1 MTKIAD
7 ILFGCELREGE
18 LAEFP
23 ALLTSRFP
31 FGKFLVLTDEESALA
46 LGNALKK
53 IPKKILLVLARGDDL
68 LPLFGLP
75 DGIICVVGAGG
86 AAAAARYFA
95 AARSLPFVGAC
106 LSCAPQGLLRGR
118 VTVRVGESET
128 TYPVPPPDFV
138 FAALSAMQTDER
150 GMARAACF
158 LSACALSVFSFRAS
172 RRLSL
177 PCAAAQNDLEGY
189 FSAAPELAFSVDSS
203 DRRRAAETIFRAV
216 SAAEYCFRSGFPEGE
231 IFRLIEAAKEL
242 VGGIKGEREEN
253 ELAFS
258 CVLSLLKLYALF
270 FESGFYRGGKVDY
283 NARFGEAAALAEGTR
298 LSVKEIFVPPVE
310 QLTKC
315 AEKFADLQ
323 AELCREACAL
333 EEKIK
338 AFCADFGLLPS
349 DEGRDK
355 LSRSLFLLPEFS
367 VDTYGIV
374 SLMRDFS
381 LL

>member
-75 DGIICVVGAGG
+75 DGITCVVGAGG

-118 VTVRVGESET
+118 VTVRVGKSET

-158 LSACALSVFSFRAS
+158 LSACALSGFSFRAS

-216 SAAEYCFRSGFPEGE
+216 SAAE
-231 IFRLIEAAKEL
+231 
-242 VGGIKGEREEN
+242 
-253 ELAFS
+253 
-258 CVLSLLKLYALF
+258 
-270 FESGFYRGGKVDY
+270 
-283 NARFGEAAALAEGTR
+283 
-298 LSVKEIFVPPVE
+298 
-310 QLTKC
+310 
-315 AEKFADLQ
+315 
-323 AELCREACAL
+323 
-333 EEKIK
+333 
-338 AFCADFGLLPS
+338 
-349 DEGRDK
+349 
-355 LSRSLFLLPEFS
+355 
-367 VDTYGIV
+367 
-374 SLMRDFS
+374 
-381 LL
+381 

>member
-1 MTKIAD
+1 M
-7 ILFGCELREGE
+7 
-18 LAEFP
+18 
-23 ALLTSRFP
+23 
-31 FGKFLVLTDEESALA
+31 
-46 LGNALKK
+46 
-53 IPKKILLVLARGDDL
+53 
-68 LPLFGLP
+68 
-75 DGIICVVGAGG
+75 
-86 AAAAARYFA
+86 
-95 AARSLPFVGAC
+95 
-106 LSCAPQGLLRGR
+106 
-118 VTVRVGESET
+118 
-128 TYPVPPPDFV
+128 
-138 FAALSAMQTDER
+138 
-150 GMARAACF
+150 
-158 LSACALSVFSFRAS
+158 
-172 RRLSL
+172 
-177 PCAAAQNDLEGY
+177 
-189 FSAAPELAFSVDSS
+189 
-203 DRRRAAETIFRAV
+203 
-216 SAAEYCFRSGFPEGE
+216 
-231 IFRLIEAAKEL
+231 
-242 VGGIKGEREEN
+242 
-253 ELAFS
+253 
-258 CVLSLLKLYALF
+258 LSLLKLYALF

-283 NARFGEAAALAEGTR
+283 NARFREAAALAEGTR

>member
-1 MTKIAD
+1 M
-7 ILFGCELREGE
+7 
-18 LAEFP
+18 
-23 ALLTSRFP
+23 
-31 FGKFLVLTDEESALA
+31 
-46 LGNALKK
+46 
-53 IPKKILLVLARGDDL
+53 
-68 LPLFGLP
+68 PLFGLP
-75 DGIICVVGAGG
+75 DGITCAGRG
-86 AAAAARYFA
+86 RGGGRGEIFRGGVAAVAGRVFLRAA
-95 AARSLPFVGAC
+95 
-106 LSCAPQGLLRGR
+106 GLLRGR
-118 VTVRVGESET
+118 VTVRVGKAKRRIP
-128 TYPVPPPDFV
+128 YPPDFV

-150 GMARAACF
+150 GTRAACF
-158 LSACALSVFSFRAS
+158 LSACALSGFSFRAS

-177 PCAAAQNDLEGY
+177 PCTAAQNDLEGY

-283 NARFGEAAALAEGTR
+283 NARFREAAALAEGTR

-333 EEKIK
+333 EEK
-338 AFCADFGLLPS
+338 
-349 DEGRDK
+349 
-355 LSRSLFLLPEFS
+355 
-367 VDTYGIV
+367 
-374 SLMRDFS
+374 
-381 LL
+381 